1 MPKKSFSPEIKIL
14 ALQYLEEGRHTLQE
28 ICTMF
33 SVNMTT
39 LQVWRAVYKF
49 GGVAALTRPEKNK
62 VYSEELKRMR
72 WKIIYQETIPS
83 SIS

>member
-39 LQVWRAVYKF
+39 L
-49 GGVAALTRPEKNK
+49 
-62 VYSEELKRMR
+62 
-72 WKIIYQETIPS
+72 
-83 SIS
+83 